1 MERRIILP
9 LLFGLLGAA
18 VLIGLGVWQVQRLQW
33 KEGVLAT
40 IEERL
45 NDAPMT
51 LQDAT
56 DPKYLD
62 YAPVELAGRFT
73 GKELHVLAS
82 LKRIGAIYRIVS
94 AFETDSGQR
103 ILVDRGYVLAD
114 QKDAPRPPVEATII
128 GNLHQPE
135 EVDSFTPPPDLDANI
150 WYARDPVAMAE
161 ALGTH
166 WLFVIASDTSEDP
179 APVTPLPVDTS
190 VIPNDHLGY
199 AITWFSLAVVW
210 LGMTAAIV
218 WRIRRRTQ

>member
-18 VLIGLGVWQVQRLQW
+18 SLISLGVWQVQRLQW

-40 IEERL
+40 IESRM

-51 LQDAT
+51 LRQAT

-62 YAPVELAGRFT
+62 YAPVKLTGRFT
-73 GKELHVLAS
+73 GEELHVLAS
-82 LKRIGAIYRIVS
+82 LKQLGAIYRIVS
-94 AFETDSGQR
+94 AFETESGRR
-103 ILVDRGYVLAD
+103 ILVDRGYVRPE
-114 QKDAPRPPVEATII
+114 QKDAPRPAVEATII

-135 EVDSFTPPPDLDANI
+135 EVDSFTPAPDVDANI
-150 WYARDPVAMAE
+150 WYARDPVAMAD
-161 ALGTH
+161 ALGTE
-166 WLFVIASDTSEDP
+166 WLFVTVSATSEE
-179 APVTPLPVDTS
+179 ASPVTPLPIDTS
-190 VIPNDHLGY
+190 AIPNDHLGY
-199 AITWFSLAVVW
+199 AITWFSLAIVW